1 MDSPA
6 TDAER
11 PAAGPAADGD
21 GTAGAVS
28 TSPSGTGP
36 GERRHPSYLRELAQ
50 LVPDI
55 ARLLVAVTRDAR
67 VPLRAKLVAGATA
80 AYLVSPLDLIPDAV
94 PVAGQLDDLAL
105 AAWALRRL
113 LQSAGYDL
121 LRELWTGSDDG
132 FVAVLVIAGIDQ

>member
-1 MDSPA
+1 MTAPA
-6 TDAER
+6 T
-11 PAAGPAADGD
+11 
-21 GTAGAVS
+21 
-28 TSPSGTGP
+28 GTGP
-36 GERRHPSYLRELAQ
+36 VDADDDPRAAGTAAYGAEAGRGQGTSYWRELAQ

-94 PVAGQLDDLAL
+94 PVAGQVDDLAL
-105 AAWALRRL
+105 AAWALRHL
-113 LQSAGYDL
+113 LRSAGYDL

-132 FVAVLVIAGIDQ
+132 FMALLVIAGIDR